1 MLKPWTDDRLA
12 ANGLPVMDNFQKWFN
27 SSKVTTDQHEP
38 LVVYH
43 ATSADFTAFNT
54 RGRDLGS
61 HFGTKNHVNSFAD
74 VTQVIPVYLSIKNP
88 LWLEDR
94 GGFELTRVIDQL
106 IDAQVLSDAQADIL
120 SDQGAGGV
128 LTESQLSNHLQCI
141 IEQAGYDGIFY
152 INRREGAHD
161 PFGAD
166 GHDGED
172 LDEMTDEEF
181 RAEFPAAEVS
191 YIVFNPSQ
199 VKSALSNAGLYLK
212 SNPFLTD
219 EDASLALLS
228 AHRAKLVVA
237 QMTEMS
243 SLVALPC

>member
-12 ANGLPVMDNFQKWFN
+12 ANGLPVMENFQKWFN

-61 HFGTKNHVNSFAD
+61 HFGTKNHVNSFTD

-94 GGFELTRVIDQL
+94 GGFELTRIIDQL
-106 IDAQVLSDAQADIL
+106 IEADVLSDARAGLL
-120 SDQGAGGV
+120 SDVDASGDIS
-128 LTESQLSNHLQCI
+128 ESQMSNQIQDI
-141 IEQAGYDGIFY
+141 IQDAGYDGVFY

-161 PFGAD
+161 PFDPD
-166 GHDGED
+166 GFDGEEI
-172 LDEMTDEEF
+172 DEMTDQEF
-181 RAEFPAAEVS
+181 LAAFPGAEVS

-199 VKSALSNAGLYLK
+199 VKSALGNAGLYLK
-212 SNPFLTD
+212 SNPSLTD
-219 EDASLALLS
+219 EDASLILLS
-228 AHRAKLVVA
+228 AQRAKLVIA
-237 QMTEMS
+237 KLTEMS
-243 SLVALPC
+243 SLAALPC